1 MNAKQ
6 LLTIATVAALT
17 GFGSSIAFA
26 AEATLDSPVA
36 SAQKSRAEVRAE
48 LVQAQKDGS
57 IDFADLGYFE
67 TLVSSKTRAEV
78 RAQAAVAR
86 ANGELAPIYTELLP
100 FAARAMTIARST
112 R

>member
-1 MNAKQ
+1 MNAKH
-6 LLTIATVAALT
+6 LLTIATIAALT

-36 SAQKSRAEVRAE
+36 AAQKSRADVRAE

-57 IDFADLGYFE
+57 IDFADLDYFE
-67 TLVSSKTRAEV
+67 TLASSKTRAEV
-78 RAQAAVAR
+78 RNEAAA
-86 ANGELAPIYTELLP
+86 ALAKGELSPARSELFP
-100 FAARAMTIARST
+100 FAAKAVIVARSA